1 MPERAR
7 SGTARRAGTAASG
20 ARSERRAPAPSGRR
34 PPASARRP
42 PGTPSWARV
51 GRRPPRQQTRTP
63 SRARPLRRMRGAD
76 RPPRH
81 DSFGRAAALP
91 GGRWGEG
98 AGGAAPSPPRTGGR
112 PLFRLYP
119 GRSTE
124 RPKLAR
130 SRPES
135 LDRGIG
141 RAWTI
146 GQRHG
151 DRRDGYS
158 VGASWGDVAQGGLA
172 ETDPRRG
179 ARVSARVGPAAV
191 RDPRSVDYV
200 SGEVGRAAF
209 ARGRN
214 VPAAAGRGRVMAPAA
229 GRAVDPGNGNISPPL
244 GARIDGIE
252 RPDPGRPRITRCP
265 VVWTRRGAHE
275 RLGSAERTD
284 TSPSRSTATT

>member
-1 MPERAR
+1 MRIPRAYEVLTAPRAGR
-7 SGTARRAGTAASG
+7 SGDCRRPCTLLG
-20 ARSERRAPAPSGRR
+20 RNVGRR

-124 RPKLAR
+124 RPKLAP

-158 VGASWGDVAQGGLA
+158 VGASWGDVAWGDL
-172 ETDPRRG
+172 PRLT
-179 ARVSARVGPAAV
+179 
-191 RDPRSVDYV
+191 
-200 SGEVGRAAF
+200 RA
-209 ARGRN
+209 G
-214 VPAAAGRGRVMAPAA
+214 GRGSRHA
-229 GRAVDPGNGNISPPL
+229 S
-244 GARIDGIE
+244 
-252 RPDPGRPRITRCP
+252 GRPPCATP
-265 VVWTRRGAHE
+265 DQSTT
-275 RLGSAERTD
+275 SAER
-284 TSPSRSTATT
+284 SAAQPSHVVAMCQRPPAVAG